1 MKDIY
6 EYFNEINIDP
16 SELAEAEV
24 DELEKA
30 RVKKMVREK
39 IAQTSQPVGLKKRWR
54 KSKAMV
60 AVAAITIMLA
70 GISGFGLAFPVHAK
84 EVPVVG
90 DIFRFLDGG
99 RTGVYDLYQ
108 ESALDIN
115 MIKADNGI
123 ELTLNQGVYD
133 GRTLALTYT
142 IKTKE
147 DLGEEL
153 YVRDHLH
160 VRGVTGMT
168 GGAQVRRVSPGVYVG
183 QNNYSFPGEKVP
195 RDTLSFRWSVSGVS
209 SLGRVEQEIK
219 TIDCRLNYSVALKT
233 LAYKEVMIEKN
244 QDRVQN
250 VAVSAK
256 QLSLTPIN
264 TILHYSEI
272 SPNNLSRSV
281 QLDWKIKDDLGNVY
295 EYEGNGGQGQ
305 VGAET
310 TEMEYSITF
319 KPLDPKAK
327 TLLITPT
334 LKLYPT
340 KGGGVSIDENG
351 KETHFT
357 NEGLPKGVTAGE
369 WTMQQITV
377 DLSTAK

>member
-16 SELAEAEV
+16 SELAEV
-24 DELEKA
+24 DELEKE

-39 IAQTSQPVGLKKRWR
+39 IAKTSQSAELKKGR

-60 AVAAITIMLA
+60 AAVAILLLV
-70 GISGFGLAFPVHAK
+70 GSISGFGVAFPAYAK

-108 ESALDIN
+108 ESALDID
-115 MIKADNGI
+115 MVKADNGI

-142 IKTKE
+142 IKTEE
-147 DLGEEL
+147 DLGQSPRL
-153 YVRDHLH
+153 DSDLH
-160 VRGVTGMT
+160 VRGVSGMS
-168 GGAQVRRVSPGVYVG
+168 GSMQLRRINPGVYVG
-183 QNNYSFPGEKVP
+183 QSNYSFVSEEET
-195 RDTLSFRWSVSGVS
+195 REALSFRWHVAGITKDERA
-209 SLGRVEQEIK
+209 GQEIK
-219 TIDCRLNYSVALKT
+219 TKACNLNYSVALKT
-233 LAYKEVMIEKN
+233 LAYKVVTIEKN
-244 QDRVQN
+244 QARVQN
-250 VAVSAK
+250 VAVSVSR
-256 QLSLTPIN
+256 LSLTPIN
-264 TILHYSEI
+264 TILYYSEI
-272 SPNNLSRSV
+272 SPNNLSRAV
-281 QLDWKIKDDLGNVY
+281 QLNWQIKDDLGNVY

-305 VGAET
+305 VGDET

-334 LKLYPT
+334 LKLAPT
-340 KGGGVSIDENG
+340 QGGGVTIDETG
-351 KETHFT
+351 KETQLKS
-357 NEGLPKGVTAGE
+357 EGLPEGVTAGE
-369 WTMQQITV
+369 WTMKQIIV
-377 DLSTAK
+377 DLSAVK